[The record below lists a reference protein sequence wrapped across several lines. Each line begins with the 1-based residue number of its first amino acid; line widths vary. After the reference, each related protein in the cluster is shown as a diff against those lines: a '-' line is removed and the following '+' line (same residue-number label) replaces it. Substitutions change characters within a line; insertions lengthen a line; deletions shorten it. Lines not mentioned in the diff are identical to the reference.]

1 MLVVIEDYF
10 REKQVNVI
18 EFQTLLELYN
28 KRAQSLMIERIRP
41 NDLSDMIEILIN
53 FSILTREVK
62 KGKKIISLSV
72 ELSELTEALSAI

>member
-1 MLVVIEDYF
+1 
-10 REKQVNVI
+10 
-18 EFQTLLELYN
+18 
-28 KRAQSLMIERIRP
+28 MIERIRP

-62 KGKKIISLSV
+62 NGKKIISLSV

>member
-1 MLVVIEDYF
+1 
-10 REKQVNVI
+10 
-18 EFQTLLELYN
+18 
-28 KRAQSLMIERIRP
+28 MIERIRP

-72 ELSELTEALSAI
+72 ELSELTEALSAT